1 MMKIVK
7 NLEWS
12 VTKNKETGNTLNTV
26 YLPDGSRITVLDR
39 KTGWGGGMM
48 DTETG
53 LLEKNGRWWLAS
65 GMFDIRDYPD
75 YTIEEAVNMIKKM
88 ANTCM
93 GSKP

>member
-1 MMKIVK
+1 MKTVK

-12 VTKNKETGNTLNTV
+12 VTKNEQTGNTLNTV
-26 YLPDGSRITVLDR
+26 YLPDGARITVLDR
-39 KTGWGGGMM
+39 ETGWGGGIR

-75 YTIEEAVNMIKKM
+75 HTIEEAVGMIKKM
-88 ANTCM
+88 SNTCR
-93 GSKP
+93 GNKP